1 MTSRAPGALSASAC
15 QSALQGYRRALQAFP
30 VVCSHDNY
38 VCTFIAARSSG
49 KTVCSARPNSRGRP
63 AVIVYLWNAC
73 GPTRTARGV
82 TDSEARSRQAAET
95 LLIGGQATDAVLEK
109 AFLGLG

>member
-1 MTSRAPGALSASAC
+1 
-15 QSALQGYRRALQAFP
+15 
-30 VVCSHDNY
+30 
-38 VCTFIAARSSG
+38 
-49 KTVCSARPNSRGRP
+49 
-63 AVIVYLWNAC
+63 VIVYLWNAC

-109 AFLGLG
+109 AFLGLGEGSMTYGYQRTGLTWHALLSDGRVTWTRSAPQLAVS